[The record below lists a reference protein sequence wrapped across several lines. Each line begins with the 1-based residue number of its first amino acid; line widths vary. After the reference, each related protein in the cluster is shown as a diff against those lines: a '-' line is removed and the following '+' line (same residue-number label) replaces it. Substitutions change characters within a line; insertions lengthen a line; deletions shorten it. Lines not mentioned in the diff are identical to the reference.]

1 MPRIIKSLNTIEKKE
16 KTTDTNTSIIN
27 NVNNVN
33 NVNNPNKEKAFAV
46 LQYHGKYEND
56 EDKIDYQEMKRTILD
71 SINDF
76 CNEQLYGERYDISLG
91 RPYYDIKKIT
101 LYIDM
106 SYYDRIKNIYLDV
119 SGSRIA
125 FNKKSYNIYVF
136 EPLQPLPCR
145 NCIKSNYNVIIDMNE
160 TKNMFVNK
168 IILSMEF
175 VNNNDLTTN
184 MRKYVDPKVVYE
196 VDNGMARFVQM

>member
-1 MPRIIKSLNTIEKKE
+1 MMHRLIKPLELNP
-16 KTTDTNTSIIN
+16 N
-27 NVNNVN
+27 NV
-33 NVNNPNKEKAFAV
+33 NKEKAFVV
-46 LQYHGKYEND
+46 LKYDGKYEND
-56 EDKIDYQEMKRTILD
+56 EDKIDYQEMKKTILE

-76 CNEQLYGERYDISLG
+76 CNEQLYCERYDISLG

-106 SYYDRIKNIYLDV
+106 TYVDRIRNIFLDI
-119 SGSRIA
+119 SGSRVA
-125 FNKKSYNIYVF
+125 FKKKSYNIYTF

-145 NCIKSNYNVIIDMNE
+145 YCINSNYNVIIDMYE

-175 VNNNDLTTN
+175 MNNNIQNVDLK
-184 MRKYVDPKVVYE
+184 RVVEPKVFYE
-196 VDNGMARFVQM
+196 ITDGSAKIVHS

>member
-1 MPRIIKSLNTIEKKE
+1 MPRLIKSLDTFEKKE
-16 KTTDTNTSIIN
+16 KTTDTNIST
-27 NVNNVN
+27 VNNV
-33 NVNNPNKEKAFAV
+33 NKEKAFAV

-56 EDKIDYQEMKRTILD
+56 EDKIDYQEMKRTILE

-76 CNEQLYGERYDISLG
+76 CNEQLYAERYDISLG

-106 SYYDRIKNIYLDV
+106 TYHERIRNIYLDV

-136 EPLQPLPCR
+136 EPLQPLSCR
-145 NCIKSNYNVIIDMNE
+145 HCVKSNYNVIIDMNE
-160 TKNMFVNK
+160 TKDMFVNK

-175 VNNNDLTTN
+175 VNNNTDLNPN
-184 MRKYVDPKVVYE
+184 MKKYVDSKVVYE
-196 VDNGMARFVQM
+196 IDNGSARFVQV